1 MSDGQVDLKVFHIG
15 NVPRITNQSEIR
27 NQRTDQNQ
35 ESTNRS
41 KLGINEPIRIRNQ
54 QISRESERNYLQQ
67 LCTGYMYNK
76 KRKKKK
82 IRTLQKNQET
92 SGKIHEN
99 NTRYPKKNEKR
110 ATREYIS
117 D

>member
-1 MSDGQVDLKVFHIG
+1 MRNRKGVGRSSR
-15 NVPRITNQSEIR
+15 PQSISHRKCTKNNEPIR
-27 NQRTDQNQ
+27 NQ

-41 KLGINEPIRIRNQ
+41 INEPIRIRNQ

>member
-1 MSDGQVDLKVFHIG
+1 MYREQRTNQKL
-15 NVPRITNQSEIR
+15 RTTNQSEIR

-41 KLGINEPIRIRNQ
+41 KLGIIEPIRIRNQ
-54 QISRESERNYLQQ
+54 QINRESERNCIQQ
-67 LCTGYMYNK
+67 LCTEITYTK

-82 IRTLQKNQET
+82 IRTLQQNEET

-110 ATREYIS
+110 TTREYIRK
-117 D
+117 